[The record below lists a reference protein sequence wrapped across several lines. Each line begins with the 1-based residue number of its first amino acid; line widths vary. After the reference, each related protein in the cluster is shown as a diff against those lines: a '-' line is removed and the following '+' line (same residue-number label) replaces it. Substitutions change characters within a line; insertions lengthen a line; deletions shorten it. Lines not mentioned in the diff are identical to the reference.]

1 METQKNVFYNVML
14 AISQVLF
21 PLITFPYLVRVLGP
35 SEVGLL
41 NFAESIA
48 RYFMLL
54 AALGIPVYGIR
65 EIAKHQ
71 KDILKRSQVFTEIF
85 LINGSSYTPPHYVSV
100 DCRTYLENLTIS
112 ASNASGTTPLISL

>member
-85 LINGSSYTPPHYVSV
+85 LINAVSTLLLSIVYLLLIIYVPKLNEEKPLFIWSV
-100 DCRTYLENLTIS
+100 LF
-112 ASNASGTTPLISL
+112 